1 MDMNRLIP
9 KFGPNSL
16 FLKTFIQMFTMNKW
30 IYWLKVG
37 LHFFLKNAQKYQCSF
52 FYTHTK
58 MLPHRHFFATS
69 NKTERRLSDILK
81 GGKMNLNRQ
90 CGQQVMTEDASL
102 KASAQHDTWSVYLR
116 ETRLTEE
123 REKIAKLVG

>member
-1 MDMNRLIP
+1 
-9 KFGPNSL
+9 
-16 FLKTFIQMFTMNKW
+16 
-30 IYWLKVG
+30 
-37 LHFFLKNAQKYQCSF
+37 
-52 FYTHTK
+52 
-58 MLPHRHFFATS
+58 MLPHRHFFATSS

-123 REKIAKLVG
+123 REKLLSWSVELVDHEQVIKEIKKEKKN

>member
-1 MDMNRLIP
+1 MDLLVEGRLA
-9 KFGPNSL
+9 
-16 FLKTFIQMFTMNKW
+16 
-30 IYWLKVG
+30 
-37 LHFFLKNAQKYQCSF
+37 FFLKIYQRTQVPMF
-52 FYTHTK
+52 FLSTHTK
-58 MLPHRHFFATS
+58 MLPHRHFFATSS

-81 GGKMNLNRQ
+81 GGKKNLNRQ